1 MTESTAEAG
10 TIGGRD
16 DLVAAAGYP
25 PGEGA
30 VQAGYDPRLTNE
42 DLAPL
47 KEQTWGSYNIFA
59 FWMSDVHSV
68 GGYLTAGSL
77 FALGLTSWQ
86 VFGCLIAG
94 IVIVQF
100 FCNLVAKPSQ
110 QAGVPYPVTSRAS
123 FGVLG
128 ANIPAVVRGL
138 IAVAWYGVQT
148 FLAAE
153 SLNIV
158 FLKLWPGL
166 APYADVKVHGLLGLS
181 YLGYLSYAILWV
193 LQAALFWR
201 GMDTIRKFID
211 LAGPA
216 VYVVMTVLC
225 VYMLAKAHF
234 HINLNL
240 SDKHLSGWTLVWT
253 LCGATAAVVAYFSG
267 PMLNFGDFSRYAK
280 KYSAVKKGNLLGLPV
295 NFIMFSLLTVL
306 TAAATVPVYGQLI
319 TDPIVT
325 VQKIDNT
332 FAILLGGVTFVTATV
347 GINIVANFISPAF
360 DFSHVSPQKISW
372 RMGGM
377 IAAVGSLLLTPWN
390 WYNNSDA
397 IFWTLGLLG
406 ALIGPLFGI
415 LIADFYLI
423 RGQKIVV
430 DDLFT
435 LDPAGEYHYK
445 NGYNPAAIKAVVVSG
460 VISLSSVIVP
470 KVGGVLSWLP
480 QYGWFVGCGCGFVAY
495 YLIALRANVAG
506 SADRRALTKA
516 PNAANAAASAP

>member
-1 MTESTAEAG
+1 MTDIDGHRSATAAAPG
-10 TIGGRD
+10 
-16 DLVAAAGYP
+16 DLVEAAGYP
-25 PGEGA
+25 PGQVA
-30 VQAGYDPRLTNE
+30 VRRDYDPRLTNA

-47 KEQTWGSYNIFA
+47 TEQPWGAYNIFA

-68 GGYLTAGSL
+68 GGYVTAGSL

-86 VFGCLIAG
+86 VFLCLIVG
-94 IVIVQF
+94 ILIVQF
-100 FCNLVAKPSQ
+100 FVNLVAKPSQ
-110 QAGVPYPVTSRAS
+110 EAGVPYPVTSRAS

-128 ANIPAVVRGL
+128 ANIPAIIRGL

-148 FLAAE
+148 FLATE

-158 FLKLWPGL
+158 FLKIWPGL
-166 APYADVKVHGLLGLS
+166 APWADVHQHGLLGLS
-181 YLGYLSYAILWV
+181 YLGYLSYAVLWV

-216 VYVVMTVLC
+216 VYVVMVVLC
-225 VYMLAKAHF
+225 VYMLSKAHW
-234 HINLNL
+234 HVNLDL
-240 SDKHLSGWTLVWT
+240 SDRHLSGWSLIWT

-280 KYSAVKKGNLLGLPV
+280 SYKAVKRGNLLGLPL
-295 NFIMFSLLTVL
+295 NFVMFSLLTVL

-319 TDPIVT
+319 TDPIQT

-332 FAILLGGVTFVTATV
+332 FAIVLGGVTFVTATV

-372 RMGGM
+372 KAGGM
-377 IAAVGSLLLTPWN
+377 IAAVGSLLITPWN
-390 WYNNSDA
+390 WYNNSIA

-415 LIADFYLI
+415 LIADYYLI

-435 LDPAGEYHYK
+435 LDENGAYYYRK
-445 NGYNPAAIKAVVVSG
+445 GYNPAAIQAVVVAG
-460 VISLSSVIVP
+460 AISLASVIVP
-470 KVGGVLSWLP
+470 KVGDVLTWLP
-480 QYGWFVGCGCGFVAY
+480 QYGWFVGCGVGFVAY
-495 YLIALRANVAG
+495 YLIARVSSSVVAAGRAKPVEA
-506 SADRRALTKA
+506 A
-516 PNAANAAASAP
+516 PAQ

>member
-1 MTESTAEAG
+1 MQAEPG
-10 TIGGRD
+10 HG
-16 DLVAAAGYP
+16 DLVEAAGFP
-25 PGEGA
+25 PGQGA
-30 VQAGYDPRLTNE
+30 VKPTYDPRLTNE

-47 KEQTWGSYNIFA
+47 KKQPWGTYNIFA

-68 GGYLTAGSL
+68 GGYVTAGSL
-77 FALGLTSWQ
+77 FALGLTSWE
-86 VFGCLIAG
+86 VFLCLIAG

-128 ANIPAVVRGL
+128 ANIPAIVRGL

-166 APYADVKVHGLLGLS
+166 APWADVHQHGLLGLS

-201 GMDTIRKFID
+201 GMDTIRRFID

-216 VYVVMTVLC
+216 VYVVMIGLC
-225 VYMLAKAHF
+225 IYMLNRAHWS
-234 HINLNL
+234 INLNL

-253 LCGATAAVVAYFSG
+253 ICGATAAVVAYFSG

-280 KYSAVKKGNLLGLPV
+280 NFSSVKKGNFLGLPI
-295 NFIMFSLLTVL
+295 NFIMFAVLTVL

-332 FAILLGGVTFVTATV
+332 FAIILGGVTFVIATI

-377 IAAVGSLLLTPWN
+377 IAAIGSLLITPWN
-390 WYNNSDA
+390 WYNNPDA
-397 IFWTLGLLG
+397 IFWTLSLLG

-415 LIADFYLI
+415 LIADFYVI
-423 RGQKIVV
+423 REQKINVA
-430 DDLFT
+430 DLFT
-435 LDPAGEYHYK
+435 MDPAGEYYYD
-445 NGYNPAAIKAVVVSG
+445 NGYNMAAVKAVVIAGTVSLAS
-460 VISLSSVIVP
+460 IIVP
-470 KVGGVLSWLP
+470 KVAGVLTWLP
-480 QYGWFVGCGCGFVAY
+480 QYGWFVGCGMGFAAY
-495 YLIALRANVAG
+495 YLLARRANVAG
-506 SADRRALTKA
+506 VADRNSAARAAT
-516 PNAANAAASAP
+516 PAAAVADA